1 MCEAVWVGMSATMEN
16 SESEYGTSLVLHSG
30 SNGDIIFDNTPT
42 TFTNVLKNPIKLSQ
56 ENQYEVGLAN
66 IHIPSYQKIL
76 EKNDFERSFIQY
88 NLGLFTHNK
97 VTGKWNLI
105 KGSNRKL
112 WKIVPD
118 KTFDGLDDRYLDVDS
133 EKYSYIKLFSE
144 SLKLASHTPIE
155 AKCLDLFLKTL
166 SRNSGKILRTK
177 DLVKKYSPLGEGSIE
192 FKILPPSL
200 SQSDTHKFFE
210 KMLGILSLGIMNYLK
225 SAAYEFG
232 ENDRKHIDKIFQEI
246 IFQKL
251 SIPNF
256 KLSLDDVYYNDTF
269 NDLFIRLW
277 EPQKKRQ
284 TNEYRDNSTNT
295 PPILALYLTFGDR
308 MCKFLSLD
316 QEPHFLGYCLY
327 PLIDPLASNRVAIPR
342 FERMGID
349 SLFVYSDLVQHSVR
363 LGDSITNL
371 LGIVSVNKKYANMA
385 TPLHIFRPL
394 SHTYFHSISVKI
406 RDQNGEDIS
415 FEKNSYTALEI
426 VIRKR

>member
-1 MCEAVWVGMSATMEN
+1 MEN

-30 SNGDIIFDNTPT
+30 SNADIIFDNTPT

-66 IHIPSYQKIL
+66 IHIPSYQEIL

-112 WKIVPD
+112 WKIAPD

-144 SLKLASHTPIE
+144 SLKLGSHTPIE

-177 DLVKKYSPLGEGSIE
+177 DLVKKYSPLGDYIE

-200 SQSDTHKFFE
+200 NLSDTHNFFE
-210 KMLGILSLGIMNYLK
+210 KMLGILSLGIMDYLK
-225 SAAYEFG
+225 SAAYEIG
-232 ENDRKHIDKIFQEI
+232 ERNHTEKIFQEI

-251 SIPNF
+251 NIPNF
-256 KLSLDDVYYNDTF
+256 KLRLEDVYYNDTF
-269 NDLFIRLW
+269 NDLFISLW
-277 EPQKKRQ
+277 EPKGFL
-284 TNEYRDNSTNT
+284 TSPNT

-308 MCKFLSLD
+308 MRKFLSLD
-316 QEPHFLGYCLY
+316 HQEPHFLAHCLY

-349 SLFVYSDLVQHSVR
+349 TLFVYSDLVQHSVR
-363 LGDSITNL
+363 LGDSVTNL

-415 FEKNSYTALEI
+415 FEKKSYTALEI